1 MWCYS
6 FTKYNKMKLSEKCI
20 ELVSSK
26 CELRLAIT
34 LELSQRRI
42 QQILKEN
49 EANNQLTTEASLRVL
64 EEETGLTR
72 IEIINEVLMEGMQNT
87 N

>member
-1 MWCYS
+1 
-6 FTKYNKMKLSEKCI
+6 MKLSEKCI